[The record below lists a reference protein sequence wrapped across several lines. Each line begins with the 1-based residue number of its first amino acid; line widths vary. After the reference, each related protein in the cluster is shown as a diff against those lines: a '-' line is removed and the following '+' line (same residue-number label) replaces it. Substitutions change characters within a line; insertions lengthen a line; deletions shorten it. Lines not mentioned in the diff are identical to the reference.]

1 MSLYFYI
8 DFRKYIDITLIPL
21 SFPRVISEISCQD
34 SGREGSSTKQDHSGL
49 KLMKSSTHD
58 SGEGSDPEESSQES
72 MVTEIKMCVG
82 EIQQT
87 DGIAKNSKRWYKEF
101 GFEEMDNDKTSV
113 GKWTKCP
120 AISWMLCLSMINTF
134 YNEFRYKLSFPFRG
148 HFRDVLYHF
157 RSKVFEN
164 MRLRLICAQ
173 LAAQRSGKLKFELRL
188 RRLIKL

>member
-1 MSLYFYI
+1 MIS
-8 DFRKYIDITLIPL
+8 L
-21 SFPRVISEISCQD
+21 SFPRVTSKISCQY

-72 MVTEIKMCVG
+72 MVTEINMCV
-82 EIQQT
+82 EDIQQR
-87 DGIAKNSKRWYKEF
+87 DGIAKNSKRWYKKF

-120 AISWMLCLSMINTF
+120 AISWTLCLSMINTF
-134 YNEFRYKLSFPFRG
+134 YNEFRYKLPCPFRG

-157 RSKVFEN
+157 RSEVF
-164 MRLRLICAQ
+164 
-173 LAAQRSGKLKFELRL
+173 
-188 RRLIKL
+188 